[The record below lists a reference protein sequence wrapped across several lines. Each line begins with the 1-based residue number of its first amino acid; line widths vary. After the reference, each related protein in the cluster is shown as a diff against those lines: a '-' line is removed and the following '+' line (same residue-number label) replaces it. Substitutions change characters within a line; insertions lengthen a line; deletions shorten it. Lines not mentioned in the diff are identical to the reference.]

1 MQFTLPLLAL
11 LCVLQAVVALP
22 TAVLDT
28 PAALVHRSNDQIVGT
43 PSSDKVREKCFG
55 LGFGGFAG
63 NIWGGGFPFTQSL
76 FGGLMGQYGM
86 GGVCSPFMGAGFG
99 WGSCNIISACPG
111 AFNTFQNVFIPGL
124 SGLGFGGGFG
134 WGNSIFGLNDKEM
147 KSDKKAI

>member
-28 PAALVHRSNDQIVGT
+28 PAALVRRSNDQIVGT

-111 AFNTFQNVFIPGL
+111 
-124 SGLGFGGGFG
+124 LGFGGGFG
-134 WGNSIFGLNDKEM
+134 WGNSIFGLNDKDM